1 MLGFYANFP
10 TNFHSVESFAS
21 ILSAKKLQQK
31 LIQVLRDV
39 NRKPFRFE
47 EVADPTVPNGSVI
60 FEIGLAEDTNF
71 NYIDEE
77 ETKKVLGKLRKGA
90 FQLMDFFCV
99 ARYYKDAGEKKTP
112 LKFDYYLVRFVFS
125 QASVEIRVHHERG
138 PRYISPRDLTA
149 FLVDQINQASARK
162 ALKTVETESSQ

>member
-10 TNFHSVESFAS
+10 TNLHSVEGFAS

-39 NRKPFRFE
+39 NRKPFSFE

-77 ETKKVLGKLRKGA
+77 ETKKVLGALKKGA
-90 FQLMDFFCV
+90 FQLMDFFFA
-99 ARYYKDAGEKKTP
+99 ARYYKDTGEKKAP
-112 LKFDYYLVRFVFS
+112 LKFDYYLVRFIFDHG
-125 QASVEIRVHHERG
+125 SVEIQVHHERG
-138 PRYISPRDLTA
+138 PRYISPRDLAA
-149 FLVDQINQASARK
+149 FLMDQINQASARK
-162 ALKTVETESSQ
+162 VLKTIAAESSQ